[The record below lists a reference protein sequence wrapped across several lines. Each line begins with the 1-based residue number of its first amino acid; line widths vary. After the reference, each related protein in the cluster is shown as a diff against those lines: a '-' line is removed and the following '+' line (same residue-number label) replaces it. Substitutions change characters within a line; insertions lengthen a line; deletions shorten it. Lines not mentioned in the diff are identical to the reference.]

1 MKDIFNL
8 EGKTALITGA
18 SSGLG
23 KHFAKTLSAAGASV
37 ILSARRIDNLEA
49 LKNEIGDKA
58 FCIPLDVTSVESVEH
73 LVKEIRNT
81 TGSVDI
87 LVNNAGVSDPRR
99 FKDLTE
105 ESWNYVL
112 ETNLNGAF
120 RMAKAVT
127 DIFLEDKKRGSIINI
142 ASILGLRVGLNLTS
156 YAAAKAG
163 LVQLTKSMALELA
176 RSNIRVNAIA
186 PGYILTE
193 INNDFFD
200 TEEGQGYIKSI
211 PMRRLGL
218 ESELDGILLLLASD
232 ASSFMTG
239 SIIPVDGGHLVN
251 PL

>member
-23 KHFAKTLSAAGASV
+23 KHFAKTLSTAGASV

-58 FCIPLDVTSVESVEH
+58 FCIPLDVTSAESVEH

-211 PMRRLGL
+211 PMKRLGL
-218 ESELDGILLLLASD
+218 ESELDGVLLLLASD